1 MVWPDK
7 LIADLVSNKQTDAS
21 TILDRNGNYDFRPW
35 SNHTHRAMTH
45 SEPILSE
52 RKLLPADTKQA
63 KEKKNK
69 IKVWNTFLIFEKFE
83 CEIIS

>member
-7 LIADLVSNKQTDAS
+7 PIAELVSNKQTDAS
-21 TILDRNGNYDFRPW
+21 TILEMEIMISDLEVTI
-35 SNHTHRAMTH
+35 THRAMTH

-52 RKLLPADTKQA
+52 INLLPADTKQT

-69 IKVWNTFLIFEKFE
+69 IKVWNTFFTFEKFE